1 MVKSI
6 DEIKTEILDALN
18 IGIDNNDGSF
28 ISSLVGAIA
37 TQIVQLD
44 KAVND
49 VKIQLLPEFADME
62 TLVLL
67 GRKCGLFPMAALP
80 SQISIVIIDGDPKYV
95 EGTVIRFR
103 DSDWSYSVL
112 KVDGERYYTLECIT
126 AGAASNEIPPA
137 WYSSVIIEPDTAGTP
152 EITAKVLSIQRAGR
166 DPEDINRFRAR
177 VMAAHSV
184 SPISANDRWVVAV
197 LTTGEL
203 PIGVVHI
210 EPTKILTANNAASAT
225 IYVGGLDYEPASARV
240 LTACRELLMANCP
253 IGLMFNVKAV
263 TRLETV
269 GTLKYTFI
277 LDGGTETPAL
287 RSFATGVIV
296 AKLRDHIRKI
306 VTATPP
312 RDRITITPNE
322 LVGVVTADSP
332 ALAMILGCKITYRNV
347 VYEND
352 ACKFI
357 HGEIPWVTTSQIDFD
372 AKSGGKI
379 DLQGDYPEW

>member
-67 GRKCGLFPMAALP
+67 GRKCGLFPLAAIP
-80 SQISIVIIDGDPKYV
+80 SQISIEITDEDPKYV

-103 DSDWSYSVL
+103 DSDWSYSVS
-112 KVDGERYYTLECIT
+112 KHDGDRKYTLECIT

-137 WYSSVIIEPDTAGTP
+137 WYSSVIIEPDTTGTP
-152 EITAKVLSIQRAGR
+152 EIAAKVLSIQRAGR

-184 SPISANDRWVVAV
+184 SPISANDRWVSAV
-197 LTTGEL
+197 LLQSTL
-203 PIGVVHI
+203 PIGTVRI
-210 EPTKILTANNAASAT
+210 KPTKMLNNTTAASVD
-225 IYVGGLDYEPASARV
+225 IYVGGLDYEPASDRV
-240 LTACRELLMANCP
+240 LTACRELLDMNCP
-253 IGLMFNVKAV
+253 IGLEFKLKPAVRLNNQVK
-263 TRLETV
+263 LS
-269 GTLKYTFI
+269 YTFI
-277 LDGGTETPAL
+277 LDSGKETPAL

-296 AKLRDHIRKI
+296 AKLREHIRKV

-312 RDRITITPNE
+312 RDRIALVPNE
-322 LVGVVTADSP
+322 LVGVVIGDSSVMT
-332 ALAMILGCKITYRNV
+332 MILGCKITYAKA
-347 VYEND
+347 VYENET
-352 ACKFI
+352 CQFQV
-357 HGEIPWVTTSQIDFD
+357 GEIPWVTAEQVTFE
-372 AKSGGKI
+372 AKGGGKV
-379 DLQGDYPEW
+379 DLYSDYPEW